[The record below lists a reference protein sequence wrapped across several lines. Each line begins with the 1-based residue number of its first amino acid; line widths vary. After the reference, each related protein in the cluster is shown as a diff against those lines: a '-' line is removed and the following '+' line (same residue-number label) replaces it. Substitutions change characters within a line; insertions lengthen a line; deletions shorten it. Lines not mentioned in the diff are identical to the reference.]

1 MKQFE
6 KSTQKLELPELKVIE
21 TAGKRMYVTPEGN
34 KYPSVTTVTGWKKR
48 EFFAEWR
55 RKNPEESKY
64 ALQRGNDFHTM
75 IEQYLQNQEVNHH
88 SDTGTQK
95 LFEQIKPE
103 LNNINNILCQEVAL
117 WSDTLKLAGRVDCI
131 AEYDG
136 KLSIIDFKTSKK
148 MKDEFEIEEYFL
160 QATCYAIMLE
170 ERCGIPVSNII
181 ILMSCADGSSLVFQQ
196 KPKKYIK
203 KLMETLSLYTSENKS
218 SMEVCNGR
226 KF

>member
-1 MKQFE
+1 MKKFDKYPQE
-6 KSTQKLELPELKVIE
+6 ISLPQLKVIE
-21 TAGKRMYVTPEGN
+21 TEGKRLYVTPEGN

-55 RKNPEESKY
+55 KKNPEESKY
-64 ALQRGNDFHTM
+64 ALQRGNDFHLL
-75 IEQYLQNQEVNHH
+75 IEKYLNNEQVERH
-88 SDTGTQK
+88 SDSKTQK
-95 LFEQIKPE
+95 LFDQVKSE
-103 LNNINNILCQEVAL
+103 LHNIDKILCQEVAL

-170 ERCGIPVSNII
+170 ERTGIQISNIV
-181 ILMSCADGSSLVFQQ
+181 ILMSCDDGSTLVFQQ

-203 KLMETLSLYTSENKS
+203 KLMETINLYTSENKS
-218 SMEVCNGR
+218 SVEVCNER
-226 KF
+226 

>member
-1 MKQFE
+1 MKKFDKYPQE
-6 KSTQKLELPELKVIE
+6 ISLPQLKVIE
-21 TAGKRMYVTPEGN
+21 TEGKRLYVTPEGN

-55 RKNPEESKY
+55 KKNPEESKY
-64 ALQRGNDFHTM
+64 ALQRGNDFHLL
-75 IEQYLQNQEVNHH
+75 IEKYLNNEEVERHT
-88 SDTGTQK
+88 DPKTQK
-95 LFEQIKPE
+95 LFNQAKSE
-103 LNNINNILCQEVAL
+103 LHNIDKILCQEVAL

-170 ERCGIPVSNII
+170 ERTGIQISNIV
-181 ILMSCADGSSLVFQQ
+181 ILMSCDDGSTLVFQQ

-203 KLMETLSLYTSENKS
+203 KLMETIKLYTSENKS
-218 SMEVCNGR
+218 SVEVYNEH
-226 KF
+226 

>member
-1 MKQFE
+1 MKKFDKYPQE
-6 KSTQKLELPELKVIE
+6 ISLPQLKVIE
-21 TAGKRMYVTPEGN
+21 TEGKRLYVTPEGN

-55 RKNPEESKY
+55 KKNPEESKY
-64 ALQRGNDFHTM
+64 ALQRGNDFHLL
-75 IEQYLQNQEVNHH
+75 IEKYLNNEQVERH
-88 SDTGTQK
+88 SDSKTQK
-95 LFEQIKPE
+95 LFDQVKSE
-103 LNNINNILCQEVAL
+103 LHNIDKILCQEVAL

-131 AEYDG
+131 AEYEG

-170 ERCGIPVSNII
+170 ERTGIQISNIV
-181 ILMSCADGSSLVFQQ
+181 ILMSCDDGSTLVFQQ

-203 KLMETLSLYTSENKS
+203 KLMETINLYTSENKS
-218 SMEVCNGR
+218 SMEVCNER
-226 KF
+226 

>member
-1 MKQFE
+1 MKKFDKYPQE
-6 KSTQKLELPELKVIE
+6 ISLPHLKVIE
-21 TAGKRMYVTPEGN
+21 TEGKRLYVTPEGN

-55 RKNPEESKY
+55 KKNPEESKY
-64 ALQRGNDFHTM
+64 ALQRGNDFHLL
-75 IEQYLQNQEVNHH
+75 IEKYLNNEEVERHT
-88 SDTGTQK
+88 DPKTQK
-95 LFEQIKPE
+95 LFNQAKNE
-103 LNNINNILCQEVAL
+103 LHNIDKILCQEVAL

-170 ERCGIPVSNII
+170 ERTGIQISNIV
-181 ILMSCADGSSLVFQQ
+181 ILMSCDDGSTLVFQQ

-203 KLMETLSLYTSENKS
+203 KLMETIKLYTSENKS
-218 SMEVCNGR
+218 SMEVYNGH
-226 KF
+226 

>member
-1 MKQFE
+1 MKKFDKYPQE
-6 KSTQKLELPELKVIE
+6 ISLPQLKVIE
-21 TAGKRMYVTPEGN
+21 TEGKRLYVTPEGN

-55 RKNPEESKY
+55 KKNPEESKY
-64 ALQRGNDFHTM
+64 ALQRGNDFHLL
-75 IEQYLQNQEVNHH
+75 IEKYLNNEQVERH
-88 SDTGTQK
+88 SDSKTQK
-95 LFEQIKPE
+95 LFDQAKSE
-103 LNNINNILCQEVAL
+103 LHNIDKILCQEVAL

-170 ERCGIPVSNII
+170 ERTGIQISNIV
-181 ILMSCADGSSLVFQQ
+181 ILMSCDDGSTLVFQQ

-203 KLMETLSLYTSENKS
+203 KLMETINLYTSENKS
-218 SMEVCNGR
+218 SVEVCNER
-226 KF
+226 

>member
-1 MKQFE
+1 MKKFE
-6 KSTQKLELPELKVIE
+6 KYPTELKLPELKVIE
-21 TAGKRMYVTPEGN
+21 TERKRMYVTPEGN

-55 RKNPEESKY
+55 KNNPQESKY
-64 ALQRGNDFHTM
+64 ALQRGNDFHTL
-75 IEQYLQNQEVNHH
+75 IEKYLQNEEVERH
-88 SDTGTQK
+88 SDSKTQK
-95 LFEQIKPE
+95 LFEQIKSE
-103 LNNINNILCQEVAL
+103 LHNIDKILCQEVAL

-148 MKDEFEIEEYFL
+148 TKDEFEIEEYFL

-170 ERCGIPVSNII
+170 ERCGIQISNIV
-181 ILMSCADGSSLVFQQ
+181 ILMSCDDGSTLVFQQ

-203 KLMETLSLYTSENKS
+203 KLTETINTYFREQKS
-218 SMEVCNGR
+218 SVEVCNER
-226 KF
+226 